1 MTIKRFDLL
10 QPTSLVEACQLYQEH
25 ADDASYIA
33 GGTALLI
40 MLRERVYQPGYLIDL
55 RTIADLDDIRYEPG
69 VGLRLGALVSHRD
82 VELSPLV
89 REHLPVVA
97 DTYRQ
102 VGNVRVRHAA
112 TVGGNLAHGD
122 FRLDPPAP
130 LIALRASVRIVGP
143 EGERT
148 VPLEEFFLGLYAT
161 ALEPGEVLVEVVIPD
176 PPPRTHTAY
185 LKFTTLSAMD
195 WPCLG
200 VAAAATLAADGTFD
214 DLRLVYTSVA
224 STPLLVQGAADL
236 ARGKPAGDRAALSR
250 LADDLGGLAAEQV
263 DPTPDIRGSEWYKR
277 EMARVFAGRAVRAA
291 LVQGGVVA
299 AEN

>member
-1 MTIKRFDLL
+1 MTIKRLDLL
-10 QPTSLVEACQLYQEH
+10 QPTTLPEACQLYQEH
-25 ADDASYIA
+25 ADDVSYIA

-55 RTIADLDDIRYEPG
+55 RTIPGLDDIRYESG
-69 VGLRLGALVSHRD
+69 VGLRLGALASHRG
-82 VELSPLV
+82 VELSPVV
-89 REHLPVVA
+89 RERLPVIA
-97 DTYRQ
+97 ATYRQ

-130 LIALRASVRIVGP
+130 LIALRASARIVGIA
-143 EGERT
+143 GERT

-161 ALEPGEVLVEVVIPD
+161 ALEPGEVLVEVLVPD
-176 PPPRTHTAY
+176 PPARTHTAY
-185 LKFTTLSAMD
+185 LKFTTLSTMD

-200 VAAAATLAADGTFD
+200 VAAAVTLADDGTFA

-224 STPLLVQGAADL
+224 STPILVQGAADL
-236 ARGKPAGDRAALSR
+236 TRGKPAADGAVVSR
-250 LADDLGGLAAEQV
+250 LADELGALAADQV

-277 EMARVFAGRAVRAA
+277 EMTRVFAGRAVRAA
-291 LVQGGVVA
+291 LVQGGVHRA
-299 AEN
+299 AP

>member
-1 MTIKRFDLL
+1 MTIKKLDLL
-10 QPTSLVEACQLYQEH
+10 QPTSLQEATALHQEH

-55 RTIADLDDIRYEPG
+55 RSIPGLDGIRHEPG
-69 VGLRLGALVSHRD
+69 VGLRLGALVTHRD

-89 REHLPVVA
+89 RERLPVLA

-122 FRLDPPAP
+122 YRLDPPAP
-130 LIALRASVRIVGP
+130 LIALRATATIAGP
-143 EGERT
+143 DGERT
-148 VPLEEFFLGLYAT
+148 VPLEEFFLGLYT
-161 ALEPGEVLVEVVIPD
+161 TLLEPGEILTEVVVPD
-176 PPPRTHTAY
+176 PPPRTRTAY
-185 LKFTTLSAMD
+185 IKYTSLSAMD

-200 VAAAATLAADGTFD
+200 VAAAATLAEDGSFD
-214 DLRLVYTSVA
+214 DLRVVLTSV
-224 STPLLVQGAADL
+224 SSMPLLVQGVADL
-236 ARGKPAGDRAALSR
+236 ARGKQVTDGLLAEIGRVAA
-250 LADDLGGLAAEQV
+250 DQV

-277 EMARVFAGRAVRAA
+277 EMARVFAGKAVRAA
-291 LVQGGVVA
+291 LGQTDNG
-299 AEN
+299 

>member
-1 MTIKRFDLL
+1 MTIKRLDLL
-10 QPTSLVEACQLYQEH
+10 QPTTLDEAWRLYQEH
-25 ADDASYIA
+25 ADDVSYVA

-55 RTIADLDDIRYEPG
+55 RTIPGLDAIRHEPG
-69 VGLRLGALVSHRD
+69 VGLRLGALASHRD
-82 VELSPLV
+82 VELSAVV
-89 REHLPVVA
+89 RERLPVLA
-97 DTYRQ
+97 ETYRQ

-122 FRLDPPAP
+122 YRLDPPAP
-130 LIALRASVRIVGP
+130 LIALRATARIAGP
-143 EGERT
+143 GGERT

-161 ALEPGEVLVEVVIPD
+161 ALEPGEVLVEVIVPD

-200 VAAAATLAADGTFD
+200 VAAVATLTEDGTFA
-214 DLRLVYTSVA
+214 DLRLVYTSVS
-224 STPLLVQGAADL
+224 STPVLVQGAADL
-236 ARGKPAGDRAALSR
+236 ARGQSAADAPALRR
-250 LADDLGGLAAEQV
+250 LTDELGRLAAEQV

-291 LVQGGVVA
+291 LPGGGVLA
-299 AEN
+299 GA

>member
-1 MTIKRFDLL
+1 MTIKRLDLL
-10 QPTSLVEACQLYQEH
+10 QPTTLAEACQLYQEH
-25 ADDASYIA
+25 ADDVSYIA

-40 MLRERVYQPGYLIDL
+40 MLRERVYQPGYLVDL
-55 RTIADLDDIRYEPG
+55 KTIPGLDGIRHEPG
-69 VGLRLGALVSHRD
+69 AGLRLGALASHRD
-82 VELSPLV
+82 VELSPVV
-89 REHLPVVA
+89 RDRLPVLA

-130 LIALRASVRIVGP
+130 LIALHASARIVRAD
-143 EGERT
+143 GERT

-161 ALEPGEVLVEVVIPD
+161 ALEPGEVLAEVIVPD

-185 LKFTTLSAMD
+185 LKYTSLSAMD

-200 VAAAATLAADGTFD
+200 VAAAATLAEDGTFA
-214 DLRLVYTSVA
+214 DLRLVFTSVS

-236 ARGKPAGDRAALSR
+236 ARGQQAADAAALGR
-250 LADDLGGLAAEQV
+250 LTAELGRLAAEQV

-277 EMARVFAGRAVRAA
+277 EMTRVFAGRAVRAA
-291 LVQGGVVA
+291 LAQGGVLSSQ
-299 AEN
+299 

>member
-1 MTIKRFDLL
+1 MTVKRFDLL
-10 QPTSLVEACQLYQEH
+10 QPTTLAEACQLYQEH
-25 ADDASYIA
+25 ADDVSYIA

-40 MLRERVYQPGYLIDL
+40 MLRERVYQPDYLIDL
-55 RTIADLDDIRYEPG
+55 RTIPGLDRIDYEAG

-89 REHLPVVA
+89 RERFPVIS
-97 DTYRQ
+97 DTYRH

-130 LIALRASVRIVGP
+130 LIALRGSARIAGT
-143 EGERT
+143 EGDRT
-148 VPLEEFFLGLYAT
+148 VPLEEFFLGLYTT
-161 ALEPGEVLVEVVIPD
+161 ALEPGEVLVEVIVPD

-200 VAAAATLAADGTFD
+200 VAAAITLAEDGTIV

-236 ARGKPAGDRAALSR
+236 ARGKAAADPADQGR
-250 LADDLGGLAAEQV
+250 LADELGALAAEQV

-277 EMARVFAGRAVRAA
+277 EMTRVFAGRAIRAA
-291 LVQGGVVA
+291 LVQGGVLPA
-299 AEN
+299 AN

>member
-1 MTIKRFDLL
+1 MTIKRLDLL
-10 QPTSLVEACQLYQEH
+10 QPATLQEACRLYQEH
-25 ADDASYIA
+25 ADEASYIA

-40 MLRERVYQPGYLIDL
+40 MLRERVYQPAYLIDL
-55 RTIADLDDIRYEPG
+55 KTVPGLDGIRHEPG
-69 VGLRLGALVSHRD
+69 AGLRLGALASHRD

-89 REHLPVVA
+89 RERLPVLA
-97 DTYRQ
+97 ETYRQ

-122 FRLDPPAP
+122 YRLDPPAP
-130 LIALRASVRIVGP
+130 LIALRAGARIVGT
-143 EGERT
+143 EGERS

-161 ALEPGEVLVEVVIPD
+161 ALEPGEVLAEVLVPD

-185 LKFTTLSAMD
+185 LKYTSLSAMD

-200 VAAAATLAADGTFD
+200 VAAAATLGEDGTFV
-214 DLRLVYTSVA
+214 DLRLVFTSVS

-236 ARGKPAGDRAALSR
+236 ARGQQAADEQALAR
-250 LADDLGGLAAEQV
+250 LLGELGRLAAEQV

-277 EMARVFAGRAVRAA
+277 EMARVFAGRAVREA
-291 LVQGGVVA
+291 LVRGGVLGGS
-299 AEN
+299 

>member
-1 MTIKRFDLL
+1 MTIKRLDLL
-10 QPTSLVEACQLYQEH
+10 QPSTLEEACRLHQEH
-25 ADDASYIA
+25 TDDVSYIA

-55 RTIADLDDIRYEPG
+55 KTVPGLDGIHHEPG
-69 VGLRLGALVSHRD
+69 VGLRLGALASHRD
-82 VELSPLV
+82 VERSAVV
-89 REHLPVVA
+89 RERLPVLA

-130 LIALRASVRIVGP
+130 LIALRASARIVGAD
-143 EGERT
+143 GERT

-161 ALEPGEVLVEVVIPD
+161 ALEPGEVLAEVLVPD
-176 PPPRTHTAY
+176 PPPHTHAAY
-185 LKFTTLSAMD
+185 LKYTTLSAMD

-200 VAAAATLAADGTFD
+200 VAAAANLADDGTFV
-214 DLRLVYTSVA
+214 DLRLVYTSVS

-236 ARGKPAGDRAALSR
+236 ARGKAAADGAALGR
-250 LADDLGGLAAEQV
+250 LVDELGRLAAEQV

-277 EMARVFAGRAVRAA
+277 EMTRVFAGRAVRAA
-291 LVQGGVVA
+291 LTQGGVLGT
-299 AEN
+299 E